1 MTALARRV
9 GALVMLMVVTAAV
22 LVATAPVP
30 RKSLEFAIVEPSGK
44 QTSLSSLHG
53 KVVVIEFLLTNCPHC
68 MRVAQMISKLQKELG
83 SGVFQAIGIAFDN
96 DISGRKVTAFAQRFG
111 ISYPIGC
118 STSQAVDG
126 YLGRAAAER
135 LMVPQIVVIDRK
147 GIIRAQSRPVRE
159 LNLEDE
165 NYLRN
170 LIDDLLKE
178 SAPAKAKLKLPRSE
192 EIRTCN

>member
-1 MTALARRV
+1 MTALAKRA
-9 GALVMLMVVTAAV
+9 GSLAMLMVVTAAG
-22 LVATAPVP
+22 LIATAPAP
-30 RKSLEFAIVEPSGK
+30 RKSIEFAIVEPSGK
-44 QTSLSSLHG
+44 QTSLSSLQG

-83 SGVFQAIGIAFDN
+83 PRGFQPIGIAFDN
-96 DISGRKVTAFAQRFG
+96 DLSGSKVTAFVQQFG

-118 STSQAVDG
+118 SSSQAVDG

-147 GIIRAQSRPVRE
+147 GIIRAQSRPVHE

-170 LIDDLLKE
+170 LIDALLKE
-178 SAPAKAKLKLPRSE
+178 SALAKAKPKLPHVE
-192 EIRTCN
+192 ESRACN